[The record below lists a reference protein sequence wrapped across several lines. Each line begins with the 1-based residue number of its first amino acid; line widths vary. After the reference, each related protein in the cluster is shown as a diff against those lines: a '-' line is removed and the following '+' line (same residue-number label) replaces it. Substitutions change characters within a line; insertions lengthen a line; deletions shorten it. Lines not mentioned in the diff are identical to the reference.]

1 MKFGAPIFRM
11 FTFAQITDFHV
22 SRPDGRA
29 DRMYQTARHLAVAV
43 AHLNGLLPR
52 PEFVL
57 CTGDLVDGGG
67 DAEYVILA
75 DILGQLTMPF
85 YLIPGNHDDRAAMR
99 QAFPAHDY
107 LAGHDGFM
115 QYTIEAWEPRL
126 IALDTLIPG
135 EAGGRLCPQRLDW
148 LRERL
153 GEQPNRPTII
163 FMHHPPFRTGLAIM
177 DNMGLADT
185 AGLAGIVRRHGQV
198 EAVLAGHVH
207 RFITRR
213 FAGTV
218 AMTAPGTAH
227 QIALDLGVAA
237 RLSLIMEPPAG
248 LVHQWLGGE
257 DGLVSHVSYTGGCY
271 QALTVFKDGQWLG
284 ETPVLTP
291 AIPLA

>member
-1 MKFGAPIFRM
+1 M
-11 FTFAQITDFHV
+11 FTFAQITDFHI
-22 SRPDGRA
+22 SRPDGMA

-43 AHLNGLLPR
+43 AHLNGLPQR
-52 PEFVL
+52 PAFVL

-67 DAEYVILA
+67 DREYAILA

-99 QAFPAHDY
+99 QAFPEHGY

-135 EAGGRLCPQRLDW
+135 QSGGRLCHQRLDW
-148 LRERL
+148 LHERL
-153 GEQPNRPTII
+153 GEQPDRPTIL
-163 FMHHPPFRTGLAIM
+163 FMHHPPFRTGLAKM
-177 DNMGLADT
+177 DNMGLEDK
-185 AGLAGIVRRHGQV
+185 AGLAGIVRRHDQV

-218 AMTAPGTAH
+218 AISAPGPAH
-227 QIALDLGVAA
+227 QIALDLGAEDN
-237 RLSLIMEPPAG
+237 LSVIMEPPAG
-248 LVHQWLGGE
+248 LLHVWLGGE
-257 DGLVSHVSYTGGCY
+257 DGLVSHVTYTGGCY
-271 QALTVFKDGQWLG
+271 QEQTLLKDGQWRR